1 MKSLSLLATLSFDK
15 ILTSHSSHSF
25 HFLEPQKS
33 QKHRTQIPKAAH
45 KPQKH
50 IQETRKTKKS
60 MESQPQAESNPDADA
75 AAADPNP
82 PITGPFFF
90 GLSDEII
97 SVLPSD
103 PFEQLDVARK
113 ITSIALSSRV
123 ESLESEASELRAAIT
138 ERDRILE
145 DLNSQVESLDGAA
158 ADLADK
164 LAAALQEKEMLVKEN
179 TALSE
184 TVKKL
189 RRDVSK
195 LEVFRKTL
203 MQSLQEEEDG
213 SLIAED
219 YYEGFSLFV
228 PDNDSTLPPSAHSSV
243 RSHSS
248 EQGSTFAED
257 RDADVVRPR
266 ISAGLLLASQTSTPR
281 LTPPGSPPASSA
293 SGSPSKT
300 PRPGSPRRHSVSFA
314 TSRGMVDH
322 SSFLSTDAGSQ
333 ARARVDGKEF
343 FRQVRSR
350 LSYEQFGAFLANVKD
365 LNSHKQTKDDYSL
378 GTSIEAVSVAI
389 YKLFVH
395 LRAILAF
402 VYEEFLSDGE
412 CDHLISLAKMELKRS
427 AVADND
433 SGKSKLSEDAIV
445 DRIEDKIASWTFLP
459 KENGEDIQVLRYE
472 HGQKFDPHYDYF
484 VDKVN
489 VARGGKSMATVLMYL
504 SDVTRGCETVFP
516 SAEESGRHKS
526 HEDDLSECAK
536 KGIAVKPRKG
546 DALLFF
552 SLYPNATPDTSSL
565 HRGCPVIEGEKWSA
579 TKWIYVNDFSKTV
592 VGGPEDGCTDQN
604 KNCATWASLGEYT
617 KNPEYMVG
625 TTDLPGYCRRSCKAV
640 PRSAGDQIC
649 EFRVL
654 KLQICDMLDPF

>member
-1 MKSLSLLATLSFDK
+1 
-15 ILTSHSSHSF
+15 
-25 HFLEPQKS
+25 
-33 QKHRTQIPKAAH
+33 
-45 KPQKH
+45 
-50 IQETRKTKKS
+50 
-60 MESQPQAESNPDADA
+60 MESQPQAESNPDAA
-75 AAADPNP
+75 APNP
-82 PITGPFFF
+82 VITGPSFF

-123 ESLESEASELRAAIT
+123 ESLESEASVLRAAIT

-164 LAAALQEKEMLVKEN
+164 LAAVLQEKEMLVKEN

-213 SLIAED
+213 STGVRAAIAKDLESHTSSSTQ
-219 YYEGFSLFV
+219 SLYG
-228 PDNDSTLPPSAHSSV
+228 DDDSTLPPSAHSSV

-281 LTPPGSPPASSA
+281 LTPPGSPPVSSA

-300 PRPGSPRRHSVSFA
+300 PRPVSPRRHSVSFA

-322 SSFLSTDAGSQ
+322 SSFSSTDAGSQ

-365 LNSHKQTKDDYSL
+365 LNSHKQTKDE
-378 GTSIEAVSVAI
+378 T
-389 YKLFVH
+389 
-395 LRAILAF
+395 LRKT
-402 VYEEFLSDGE
+402 EEIFGP
-412 CDHLISLAKMELKRS
+412 
-427 AVADND
+427 DNND
-433 SGKSKLSEDAIV
+433 LYV
-445 DRIEDKIASWTFLP
+445 TFEGL
-459 KENGEDIQVLRYE
+459 L
-472 HGQKFDPHYDYF
+472 
-484 VDKVN
+484 
-489 VARGGKSMATVLMYL
+489 
-504 SDVTRGCETVFP
+504 TR
-516 SAEESGRHKS
+516 
-526 HEDDLSECAK
+526 
-536 KGIAVKPRKG
+536 
-546 DALLFF
+546 
-552 SLYPNATPDTSSL
+552 NL
-565 HRGCPVIEGEKWSA
+565 H
-579 TKWIYVNDFSKTV
+579 
-592 VGGPEDGCTDQN
+592 
-604 KNCATWASLGEYT
+604 
-617 KNPEYMVG
+617 
-625 TTDLPGYCRRSCKAV
+625 
-640 PRSAGDQIC
+640 
-649 EFRVL
+649 
-654 KLQICDMLDPF
+654 